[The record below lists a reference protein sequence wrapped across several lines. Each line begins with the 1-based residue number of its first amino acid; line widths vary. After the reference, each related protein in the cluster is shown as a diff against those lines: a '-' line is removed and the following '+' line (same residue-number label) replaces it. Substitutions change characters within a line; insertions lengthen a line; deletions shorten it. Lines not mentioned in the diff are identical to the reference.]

1 MMIKIKQ
8 SADWIY
14 LADIPLL
21 QISKG
26 KYPPTPL
33 GYEYKLGK
41 NNSFVWLKGCVR
53 LL

>member
-14 LADIPLL
+14 LADVPLL
-21 QISKG
+21 QINNNR
-26 KYPPTPL
+26 YPPTPL
-33 GYEYKLGK
+33 GDKYELGR
-41 NNSFVWLKGCVR
+41 NNSFVWLKGYVR